1 MSGMRET
8 FAKIALMTSGAVQFI
23 KNYSATEDFWKRSG
37 KDVEY
42 QTRDVSIAYTQ
53 ALDDLMEQYRRHEDR
68 GVQVDAFRVL
78 EDLDLASLA
87 PARGAGPNWTKKCL
101 DGTRTEVLAEI
112 INWIYD
118 TNEDVPRIL
127 WLHGQAGKGK
137 SAIAHTIALWFKKVG
152 GVGSCFCFSRDWQA
166 EHLEEKIFRTIAC
179 DLAERDPAF
188 GRALADVLATGDSL
202 KTTSDVALQWRRL
215 ILEPLCKVS
224 DNMVGS
230 VVIVVDALDESGPER
245 SRRHLLSVLASAQAA
260 GLPRNVRILVTSRPF
275 PDIEHVLSAARHV
288 MATSL
293 DDVPASS
300 AERDIRQYI
309 MKRVGHLREIGAA
322 EVYRIAQRAEGLFEW
337 ARLACEFVNPG
348 RTVKN
353 GSAKERFNNIMLFRS
368 GGELL
373 DVMYRTILE
382 DTIHGSESAL
392 TRFRSVMQQIISTL
406 EPLHMDALSKMRSH
420 FPAEDDHHD
429 ITVILE
435 SMAPLLSGVTDRSS
449 PIRPLH
455 ASFYDFLIDPARSQT
470 YFVGE
475 SNMYNIA
482 FASLQ
487 ILSNDLCF
495 NICGLESSYF
505 SNSEV
510 TDLEERIK
518 ENISPQLSYSCRFW
532 AQHLERTAFDLALGE
547 LVKGVLGSEKL
558 LFWLEALSLLGL
570 LGNATDALRCTL
582 TWLPWF

>member
-23 KNYSATEDFWKRSG
+23 KNYSATVDFWKRSG

-42 QTRDVSIAYTQ
+42 ETRDVSIAYTQ
-53 ALDDLMEQYRRHEDR
+53 ALDDLMEQYRRREDR

-78 EDLDLASLA
+78 EDLDLDGLA
-87 PARGAGPNWTKKCL
+87 RARGAGPNWTKKCL
-101 DGTRTEVLAEI
+101 DGTRTEILAEI

-137 SAIAHTIALWFKKVG
+137 SAIVHTIALWFKKVG
-152 GVGSCFCFSRDWQA
+152 GVGSCFCFARDWQA
-166 EHLEEKIFRTIAC
+166 EHLEEKIFRTVAC
-179 DLAERDPAF
+179 DLAECDPAF
-188 GRALADVLATGDSL
+188 RRALADALATDDSL
-202 KTTSDVALQWRRL
+202 KTTSDVALQWRKL

-224 DNMVGS
+224 GNMVGN
-230 VVIVVDALDESGPER
+230 VVVVVDALDESGPGR
-245 SRRHLLSVLASAQAA
+245 SRRHLLSVLASVQAA
-260 GLPRNVRILVTSRPF
+260 DLPSNVRILVTSRPL
-275 PDIEHVLSAARHV
+275 PDIEHALSTAPHVRAA
-288 MATSL
+288 SL
-293 DDVPASS
+293 DDVPAVSE
-300 AERDIRQYI
+300 ERDIRLYI
-309 MKRVGHLREIGAA
+309 MRRLGPLRDIGAT
-322 EVYRIAQRAEGLFEW
+322 EVYGIAQKAEGLFEW

-353 GSAKERFNNIMLFRS
+353 ESAKERFNNIMRFRS

-373 DVMYRTILE
+373 DVMYRAILE
-382 DTIHGSESAL
+382 DTIHGDEIML
-392 TRFRSVMQQIISTL
+392 TRFRSIMQQIISTL
-406 EPLHMDALSKMRSH
+406 EPLHMDALNKMRSH
-420 FPAEDDHHD
+420 FPAEEDHCD
-429 ITVILE
+429 MTTILE

-449 PIRPLH
+449 PVRPLH

-475 SNMYNIA
+475 SNMYNLA
-482 FASLQ
+482 FASLR
-487 ILSNDLCF
+487 ILSNDLRF

-518 ENISPQLSYSCRFW
+518 ENISPHLSYSCRFW
-532 AQHLERTAFDLALGE
+532 AQHLERTAFDLALGG
-547 LVKGVLGSEKL
+547 LVKGVLGREKL